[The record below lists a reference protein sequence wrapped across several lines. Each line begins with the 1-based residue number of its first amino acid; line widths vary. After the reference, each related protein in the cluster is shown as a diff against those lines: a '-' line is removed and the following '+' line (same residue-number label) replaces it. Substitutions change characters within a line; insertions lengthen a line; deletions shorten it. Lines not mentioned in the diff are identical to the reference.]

1 MRGAVRKAEGGGGG
15 NGGGAKGLKEE
26 LGLAHEATL
35 PEYLRILRPYIVP
48 TGWQN
53 KLAVVGCYTFLIA
66 SKGCNIAGP
75 AYLGSAVNKLTRGEL
90 PTADIL
96 AFVILRFMVSVFEE
110 LQRYVY
116 LRVKE
121 TAGIETATEVFA
133 HLHNLSLSWHL
144 NKRTGAVLRAADRG
158 ISSASSIVD
167 MLVLRLVPTC
177 IEALV
182 LILIFSE
189 AYGSRTAAIVLAV
202 TFILYFA
209 CTYII
214 TLWRTKQRKK
224 ANLADNDAT
233 QIWSDSLTGFEVV
246 KAFVG
251 EKWELSRYTAA
262 SAALQAATRQSQASL
277 ITMNLTQSFLMRAAA
292 GGVMLSVA
300 YDTLYGRSD
309 VGAFV
314 ALQTWVAQL
323 FQPLSWLGMLYGAV
337 MAALTDMGNL
347 AALLAE
353 KPGVVDRPDAQRLQS
368 TPGGLSIEFRS
379 VTFAYPTGR
388 DRLSATMEQARADIA
403 REDASQSWALR
414 SVRSVRT
421 TVSTWIARA
430 RGQATYGNLDTSM
443 TSPPATGGSTAPTA
457 VALTVQSTPGAASPA
472 GFRAPPGG
480 DSVAV
485 QLHLDTPS
493 PARDGGGAGTG
504 GTGPRTVLQEVSF
517 IIPPGKTLA
526 VVGSTGSGKST
537 IGRLLGRYY
546 DVSSSSGGVL
556 VGGKDVRDLTQDSL
570 RTAIGLVSQDA
581 LLFNDTIRYNIAY
594 GRVGDT
600 AAPRHVDKGSGAVVE
615 GQAALESLDKVPM
628 EAIIAAAKA
637 AHIHDFIMTLPQ
649 GYDTR
654 VGERGLKLSGGEK
667 QRVAIARA
675 ILKDP
680 PILLLDEAT
689 SALDSLT
696 EAEVQSAINAARQ
709 HRTVLV
715 IAHRLSTIR
724 DADTIVV
731 LEQGR
736 VVESGTHE
744 QLLATPSGRY
754 ATLWNTQAAM
764 TAGVEAAPP
773 V

>member
-1 MRGAVRKAEGGGGG
+1 MRGAIRKAEGSGGGT
-15 NGGGAKGLKEE
+15 GGKAGGLKEE

-48 TGWQN
+48 TGLRN

-90 PTADIL
+90 PTSDIL

-121 TAGIETATEVFA
+121 TAAIETATEVFA

-189 AYGSRTAAIVLAV
+189 AYGSRVAAGVLAV

-209 CTYII
+209 CTYFI

-251 EKWELSRYTAA
+251 ERWELSRYTAA

-353 KPGVVDRPDAQRLQS
+353 KPGVVDRPDAQRLHS
-368 TPGGLSIEFRS
+368 SPGGLSIEFKA
-379 VTFAYPTGR
+379 VTFAYPAGR
-388 DRLSATMEQARADIA
+388 DKLSATMEQTRADIA
-403 REDASQSWALR
+403 RDESSQSWAAR

-421 TVSTWIARA
+421 TVATWIARA
-430 RGQATYGNLDTSM
+430 RGQATYGDLDSSI
-443 TSPPATGGSTAPTA
+443 TSPPAATTTSTA
-457 VALTVQSTPGAASPA
+457 VALSVQSTPGGASPA
-472 GFRAPPGG
+472 GFRAPASS

-485 QLHLDTPS
+485 QLQMDTPS
-493 PARDGGGAGTG
+493 LAHSTGSPAPPVPAQ
-504 GTGPRTVLQEVSF
+504 RTVLQEVSF
-517 IIPPGKTLA
+517 TIAPGKTLA

-546 DVSSSSGGVL
+546 DVQSGAVC

-570 RTAIGLVSQDA
+570 RMAIGLVSQDA

-594 GRVGDT
+594 GRVSDT
-600 AAPRHVDKGSGAVVE
+600 AAPRHVDKGSGAVME
-615 GQAALESLDKVPM
+615 GRAALESLDQVPM
-628 EAIIAAAKA
+628 EDIIAAAKA

-649 GYDTR
+649 GYESK

-667 QRVAIARA
+667 QRVAVARA

-724 DADTIVV
+724 DADSIVV
-731 LEQGR
+731 LEGGR
-736 VVESGTHE
+736 VVETGTHE
-744 QLLATPSGRY
+744 QLLATPHGRY
-754 ATLWNTQAAM
+754 ASLWNTQAAM
-764 TAGVEAAPP
+764 TAAVEVSPE
-773 V
+773 